1 MEKQKDMF
9 VFKSLANPILEC
21 TIISDVRKNDTNKV
35 IAEAIFQKCD
45 DSNANG
51 HNFPKRVL
59 TSAVQNVAEEVASRH
74 LVGEL
79 DHPDD
84 INDVNRIATV
94 ALKNVSHVIT
104 KLAMDGNYVVGRF
117 ETIDTPN
124 GKILATLLRE
134 KLKVGVSIRAITDQD
149 ISYGLDNVDT
159 INDFTLITYDAVHNP
174 AYSDAYV
181 KSILSSCYKLPN
193 NNYVIPENL
202 KSDKLITVTASEL
215 TEILE
220 TVITRT
226 AHRFKK
232 GI

>member
-1 MEKQKDMF
+1 MISSKDRY
-9 VFKSLANPILEC
+9 VFKSLANPVLEC
-21 TIISDVRKNDTNKV
+21 NIISDVRKNDTNKIV
-35 IAEAIFQKCD
+35 AEAVFQKCD

-51 HNFPKRVL
+51 HKFPKRVL
-59 TSAVQNVAEEVASRH
+59 MAAVNEIASEVESRH

-84 INDVNRIATV
+84 INDVNRIATI

-124 GKILATLLRE
+124 GNILATLLRE

-149 ISYGLDNVDT
+149 ISYGLDSVDT
-159 INDFTLITYDAVHNP
+159 INEFTLITYDAVHNP

-181 KSILSSCYKLPN
+181 KSIVSSCYKLPN
-193 NNYVIPENL
+193 NNYVIPENVN
-202 KSDKLITVTASEL
+202 SDKLITVTASEL
-215 TEILE
+215 QDIIES
-220 TVITRT
+220 VIQGMARK
-226 AHRFKK
+226 FKK
-232 GI
+232 

>member
-1 MEKQKDMF
+1 M
-9 VFKSLANPILEC
+9 V
-21 TIISDVRKNDTNKV
+21 
-35 IAEAIFQKCD
+35 AEAVFQKCD

-51 HNFPKRVL
+51 HKFPKRVL
-59 TSAVQNVAEEVASRH
+59 MAAVNEIADEVESRH

-84 INDVNRIATV
+84 INDVNRIATI

-124 GKILATLLRE
+124 GNILATLLRE

-149 ISYGLDNVDT
+149 ISYGLDSVDT
-159 INDFTLITYDAVHNP
+159 INEFTLITYDAVHNP

-181 KSILSSCYKLPN
+181 KSIVSSCYKLPN
-193 NNYVIPENL
+193 NNYVIPENVN
-202 KSDKLITVTASEL
+202 SDKLITVTASEL
-215 TEILE
+215 QDIIES
-220 TVITRT
+220 VIQGIARK
-226 AHRFKK
+226 FKK
-232 GI
+232 

>member
-1 MEKQKDMF
+1 MISSKDRY
-9 VFKSLANPILEC
+9 VFKSLANPVLEC
-21 TIISDVRKNDTNKV
+21 TIISDVRKNDTNKIV
-35 IAEAIFQKCD
+35 AEAVFQKCD

-51 HNFPKRVL
+51 HKFPKRVL
-59 TSAVQNVAEEVASRH
+59 MAAVNEVADEVENRH

-84 INDVNRIATV
+84 INDVNRIATIS
-94 ALKNVSHVIT
+94 LKNISHVIT

-124 GKILATLLRE
+124 GNILATLLRE

-159 INDFTLITYDAVHNP
+159 INEFTLITYDAVHNP

-181 KSILSSCYKLPN
+181 KSIVSSCYKLPN
-193 NNYVIPENL
+193 NNYRIPENVN
-202 KSDKLITVTASEL
+202 SDRLITVTASEL
-215 TEILE
+215 QDIIES
-220 TVITRT
+220 VIQGMARK
-226 AHRFKK
+226 FKK
-232 GI
+232 